1 MAVPNSSY
9 PFQLSLGAMP
19 NPRRDLYRV
28 QATIER
34 ARGRLRSSD
43 SGLPREVAQSILD
56 FVAER
61 EAMVGP
67 HQVSK
72 YLSRLPDAARR
83 LGQGFYHPDKRT
95 KLRFLEAYR
104 GSEGWTLKTVGSCLV
119 AYWKWLYSR
128 RRRPFPEWLHLTV
141 PKSRLNRKT
150 DEDVL
155 TRDEVGRLADS
166 TDSLRDKA
174 LIWSLYET
182 GGRIGE
188 LMSLRLADVEIQ
200 PEGYVRLR
208 VRREKNG
215 QLTPMFLFEAG
226 VPSMVAWTKAHP
238 TRATPS
244 SLLWVDTNKE
254 WGAPIS
260 YRAVSKM
267 LEVAARRAGVTKPVN
282 PHNFRHTR
290 ATELAKDPNISSA
303 MLEKAMGWVPG
314 SRMAETYQH
323 IAAKDSKTPCV
334 VPMASVAPLNSRSRP
349 IEDVR
354 GPAADVA
361 RSTTRRTGS
370 AGGAVGPWASRPSW
384 RRRPSKERW
393 MNSPS
398 CWKFRRFSDSWRE
411 PLPARESS
419 EPSDLPQTLQSV
431 RRGSEY
437 PPTPG

>member
-1 MAVPNSSY
+1 
-9 PFQLSLGAMP
+9 MP
-19 NPRRDLYRV
+19 DPGPDLYRV

-34 ARGRLRSSD
+34 ARGRLRSPG
-43 SGLPREVAQSILD
+43 SGLPQEVAQSILD

-61 EAMVGP
+61 EATVGP

-83 LGQGFYHPDKRT
+83 LGKGFYHPDKQT
-95 KLRFLEAYR
+95 KLRFFEAYR

-128 RRRPFPEWLHLTV
+128 RRRPFPEWLHITV

-188 LMSLRLADVEIQ
+188 LMSLRLADIELQ

-215 QLTPMFLFEAG
+215 QLAPMFLFEAG

-238 TRATPS
+238 TRSNPS
-244 SLLWVDTNKE
+244 SVLWVDTNKE

-260 YRAVSKM
+260 YRAVTKM
-267 LEVAARRAGVTKPVN
+267 LDVAARRAGVTKPVN

-323 IAAKDSKTPCV
+323 LAAKD
-334 VPMASVAPLNSRSRP
+334 L
-349 IEDVR
+349 ED
-354 GPAADVA
+354 A
-361 RSTTRRTGS
+361 
-370 AGGAVGPWASRPSW
+370 
-384 RRRPSKERW
+384 
-393 MNSPS
+393 
-398 CWKFRRFSDSWRE
+398 FRRAHGISDPTKSAQSANRGRPRACGRCGTFNDAE
-411 PLPARESS
+411 DQFCGRCGGPLDVEAVLETEVLKGKVDELARLLEVP
-419 EPSDLPQTLQSV
+419 EVQRFLARAAARKGILRT
-431 RRGSEY
+431 
-437 PPTPG
+437 